1 MAGAGTRRD
10 GADLVRLRK
19 SIVSLVDDA
28 RVEIEREA
36 GMGTEPVAELLVV
49 DRKAWIAGN
58 VRTMQMLFDNTEITG
73 GEARVLAYEG
83 GALIGV
89 LARAVLAQFD
99 PFRDQLL
106 VVHPNLGDLESPD
119 GLRFIVLHEVTHLA
133 QFRTA
138 PWMPDRIVELAR
150 SVLTTRGLTKE
161 MAARARERLPEIARW
176 AREALEGRS
185 GDMPLFD
192 LLPPE
197 QREAV
202 QKLHALVTLLEG
214 HATHVTDV
222 VGKRVLEDYD
232 GLQQRIEARKRRPPL
247 MRLIEAMMG
256 LEMKRQQYVL
266 GHSFCRAV
274 WERGGAEALAPAWT
288 GPETVPTSDEL
299 RDPES
304 WLKRVA

>member
-1 MAGAGTRRD
+1 MP
-10 GADLVRLRK
+10 
-19 SIVSLVDDA
+19 
-28 RVEIEREA
+28 
-36 GMGTEPVAELLVV
+36 TEPVAELLVV

-58 VRTMQMLFDNTEITG
+58 LRTMQKLFEGVEITG

-106 VVHPNLGDLESPD
+106 VVHPNLGDMESPD
-119 GLRFIVLHEVTHLA
+119 GLRFLVLHEVTHLA
-133 QFRTA
+133 QFRAA
-138 PWMPDRIVELAR
+138 PWIADQIVDLAR
-150 SVLTTRGLTKE
+150 SVLTTPGLTKE
-161 MAARARERLPEIARW
+161 MAVRARERLPEIARW

-185 GDMPLFD
+185 GDMPIFE

-197 QREAV
+197 QRASV

-214 HATHVTDV
+214 HATHMTDV
-222 VGKRVLEDYD
+222 IGKRVLDDYA
-232 GLQQRIEARKRRPPL
+232 GLQERIEVRKRRPPL
-247 MRLIEAMMG
+247 MRLVEAMMG

-274 WERGGAEALAPAWT
+274 WDRGGAEALAPAWT
-288 GPETVPTSDEL
+288 GPAGVPTTDEL